1 MLNETAKAQRHG
13 EKIDKKSQCLGIWY
27 VIIFEIA
34 NWKLQIENFIF
45 PICIFQ
51 LRTLE
56 DRLETRK
63 KGEIKNLRVSVF
75 PWFKNATCT
84 SPVISKIVKK

>member
-45 PICIFQ
+45 PILHFSITYFG
-51 LRTLE
+51 R
-56 DRLETRK
+56 
-63 KGEIKNLRVSVF
+63 
-75 PWFKNATCT
+75 
-84 SPVISKIVKK
+84 